1 MPSAKKGKKKGSQ
14 IPAVDPLDS
23 PAPPRRDDG
32 GPPFDDRVPQP
43 SSPPSGV
50 HSPTGS
56 RSSQDFKIDEAA
68 KYMKDGDIIAYDIM
82 VDEKKLKKVLKRLEE
97 FDC

>member
-1 MPSAKKGKKKGSQ
+1 MENNTWQIDDNLYKVYISAD
-14 IPAVDPLDS
+14 VYNELEE
-23 PAPPRRDDG
+23 
-32 GPPFDDRVPQP
+32 
-43 SSPPSGV
+43 
-50 HSPTGS
+50 
-56 RSSQDFKIDEAA
+56 DFKKDQAA

>member
-1 MPSAKKGKKKGSQ
+1 MEKNYWQIDDNLYKVYISAD
-14 IPAVDPLDS
+14 VYNELE
-23 PAPPRRDDG
+23 
-32 GPPFDDRVPQP
+32 
-43 SSPPSGV
+43 
-50 HSPTGS
+50 
-56 RSSQDFKIDEAA
+56 QDFKIDEAD

>member
-1 MPSAKKGKKKGSQ
+1 MEKNYWQIDDNLYKVYISAD
-14 IPAVDPLDS
+14 VYNELEE
-23 PAPPRRDDG
+23 
-32 GPPFDDRVPQP
+32 
-43 SSPPSGV
+43 
-50 HSPTGS
+50 
-56 RSSQDFKIDEAA
+56 DFKKDQSA

>member
-1 MPSAKKGKKKGSQ
+1 MEKNYRQIDDNLYKVYISAD
-14 IPAVDPLDS
+14 VYNELEE
-23 PAPPRRDDG
+23 
-32 GPPFDDRVPQP
+32 
-43 SSPPSGV
+43 
-50 HSPTGS
+50 
-56 RSSQDFKIDEAA
+56 DFKKDQAA

>member
-1 MPSAKKGKKKGSQ
+1 MEKNYWQIDDNLYKVYISAD
-14 IPAVDPLDS
+14 IYDELEE
-23 PAPPRRDDG
+23 
-32 GPPFDDRVPQP
+32 
-43 SSPPSGV
+43 
-50 HSPTGS
+50 
-56 RSSQDFKIDEAA
+56 DFKKDQAA

>member
-1 MPSAKKGKKKGSQ
+1 MEKNYWQIDDNLYKVYISAD
-14 IPAVDPLDS
+14 VYNELEE
-23 PAPPRRDDG
+23 
-32 GPPFDDRVPQP
+32 
-43 SSPPSGV
+43 
-50 HSPTGS
+50 
-56 RSSQDFKIDEAA
+56 DFKKDEAA